1 MHQDNIRLHEAMTQE
16 LKHRVRVWDV
26 PQLQVEVQGLP
37 ENSTVTTTAVM
48 KSITRDYQLLVNY
61 NIAGD
66 KGSYTRE
73 IATFSTLEELQ
84 EKYPQ
89 LFELDGYLYAFA

>member
-16 LKHRVRVWDV
+16 LKHRVRVWDI
-26 PQLQVEVQGLP
+26 PGLQVEVQGLP
-37 ENSTVTTTAVM
+37 ENAIVSATAVM
-48 KSITRDYQLLVNY
+48 KSRTRDYQLLVNY

-73 IATFSTLEELQ
+73 VTTFSTLEELQ

-89 LFELDGYLYAFA
+89 LFELEGQLYAFA

>member
-16 LKHRVRVWDV
+16 LKHRVRVWDI
-26 PQLQVEVQGLP
+26 PGLQVEVQGLP
-37 ENSTVTTTAVM
+37 ENSTVSTTAVM

-61 NIAGD
+61 NTDGD

-84 EKYPQ
+84 AKHPQ